1 MRRYAGLLVAAGI
14 LLFAAVFFGV
24 LIVIALDRLDEQ
36 AGADSTPEAATGC
49 EFVPSGGPVLVYDRY
64 DSGAPDAANALPAN
78 QTYPA
83 TQLSAQRVR
92 IVIGEGK
99 TGWVDRAAGVL
110 EGTCDGL
117 PVVDES

>member
-49 EFVPSGGPVLVYDRY
+49 KFVPSGGPVLVYDRY